1 MKSLIFNA
9 LLISLFSFSLNAAEF
24 EIQSLKVLTV
34 DSSINPATFNYLGTE
49 LDKSAKKENEAVLI
63 KMDTPGGLVSTTKE
77 IITKIGEMDYPVIV
91 WITPEGASATSAG
104 AIIASAAHVLVMSE
118 GTNIGAAT
126 PISMNGDIG
135 GKKKKKTTK
144 SNSPLNIEGKITEE
158 VKKKMAEDNMD
169 EATDSGGSDMRAKA
183 INDLV
188 ALVSALSKSR
198 GRNPEA
204 FATMIT
210 DAASYDHKDAL
221 DKKIIDGIVSNQSQ
235 LIDFIKGRTVIVK
248 GEEKTISVAQGLEVK
263 EVDLDPGQALL
274 NIFANPTTAYILF
287 VIGAALLY
295 FEFQAPGGFIAG
307 ALGAVCLVLS
317 GIGFQVLPLNFG
329 ALGLIL
335 LSFVL
340 FIIEIYVTSYGILTL
355 GGIASL
361 IFGSLFLFRTEN
373 AYIEIQLPVILSVVV
388 AIVLY
393 VLVIAW
399 VFIKMKRKKGETF
412 LTQENQTGHIS
423 KYDKEED
430 GEHYYRVKINGE
442 IWRAKSKTKYEP
454 NDKVKVLEQDNDKL
468 ILILE

>member
-1 MKSLIFNA
+1 MA
-9 LLISLFSFSLNAAEF
+9 DTF
-24 EIQSLKVLTV
+24 ELHSLKVLSI
-34 DSSINPATFNYLGTE
+34 DSSINPAIYNYLETE
-49 LDKSAKKENEAVLI
+49 LDKSAKTPHEAVLI

-91 WITPEGASATSAG
+91 WVTPEGASATSAG
-104 AIIASAAHVLVMSE
+104 AIIASSAHILVMSE

-126 PISMNGDIG
+126 PISMSGDIP
-135 GKKKKKTTK
+135 GKRNPKEVIEKEKQRKEAIEKIDEKLKKDIETELT
-144 SNSPLNIEGKITEE
+144 NS
-158 VKKKMAEDNMD
+158 
-169 EATDSGGSDMRAKA
+169 SDVRAKA

-188 ALVSALSKSR
+188 ALVSALAKTR
-198 GRNPEA
+198 GRNAEA

-210 DAASYDHKDAL
+210 RAASYDHTEAL
-221 DKKIIDGIVSNQSQ
+221 EKKIIDGVVSSQ
-235 LIDFIKGRTVIVK
+235 TRLLEFIQDRTITIK
-248 GEEKTISVAQGLEVK
+248 GEEKTIEVK
-263 EVDLDPGQALL
+263 EGIEIKKVDLDPGQALL

-307 ALGAVCLVLS
+307 ALGAICLVLS

-329 ALGLIL
+329 AFGLII

-361 IFGSLFLFRTEN
+361 VFGSLFLFRTDN
-373 AYIEIQLPVILSVVV
+373 AYMEIQMPVILSVVA

-393 VLVIAW
+393 VGVIAY
-399 VFIKMKRKKGETF
+399 VFLKLKRKKGETF
-412 LTQENQTGHIS
+412 LSQQNQVGHIS
-423 KYDKEED
+423 KYDREED
-430 GEHYYRVKINGE
+430 GEYYYRIKINGE
-442 IWRAKSKTKYEP
+442 IWRARSKNKYEV
-454 NDKVKVLEQDNDKL
+454 NTKVKVKEQDNENL